1 MNEIFP
7 NQTEPVTPAQ
17 VQVKPSYKVHNW
29 IALVYVI
36 LLAIT
41 FFNENEG
48 LANILFFVMGGF
60 GLVAGIGFIVRMFKM
75 GHGVQ
80 NSLARVFLYFV
91 GIGGG
96 IVIFIIA
103 GIVALI
109 GVFRHISFGF

>member
-7 NQTEPVTPAQ
+7 NQTEPVTPVQ
-17 VQVKPSYKVHNW
+17 TQVKPSYKVHNW
-29 IALVYVI
+29 IALIYVI

-41 FFNENEG
+41 FFNNDEG
-48 LANILFFVMGGF
+48 VANILFFIMAGF
-60 GLVAGIGFIVRMFKM
+60 GLVAGIGFIIRMFKV
-75 GHGVQ
+75 GHSVQ

-103 GIVALI
+103 GFVALI
-109 GVFRHISFGF
+109 GVLKHIHFGF